1 MSSGWEIQVNGGGTQ
16 GHDLAL
22 ADLAAGGFV
31 AIWSSPA
38 PNGTPQIHG
47 QVFNAEGQAVSPTFQ
62 VGTSAVGS
70 TTTTQIAEVA
80 GLEGGGFVV
89 VRNAADGIRAK
100 LYDATATSIAD
111 ITIGAGANPSISALE
126 TGGYV
131 VAWTTSVFSPSSGT
145 TTIISAQAFN
155 AAGAASGGAFQ
166 VASFSGSV
174 GKMEVERLSGGGFIA
189 TWEEGFPFG
198 VTKSQIFSANYNKV
212 GGPLTFD
219 GNASFV
225 EIAALTNGDFVATWQ
240 DQSNSDRNI
249 TARLYDSSGIA
260 LGDAFSVNTKTTEW
274 QMYPQVAALADGGFV
289 ISWQDDV
296 DGEPDIKAQF
306 FASDGTK
313 LGTEIIVKAS
323 SAKEFNDSIIA
334 LADGNVVFGWAE
346 RIGNNPMDWVDNIKV
361 ATLGALFTKE
371 SDSVDFN
378 DLTEQ
383 QERLLEISDRSKG
396 LGGGDQVTLENGRG
410 NSFITGDSSDDITSI
425 VGGNQNDHIVLGD
438 GTTHYFGSPGN
449 DQVDSGGG
457 KVIFSYQSAD
467 YPMGSSNFGFGDF
480 QSFAASTQQS
490 LHGGHKYLGFQTDT
504 SLQNVLKLPGSSSDY
519 QIIDFYSDVRNSF
532 ASTNVGFITSGASGF
547 QSNIY
552 LNAYAT
558 EKVIF
563 EDPLRLD
570 NSTLVDLKNGSIAV
584 EMLTLA
590 SESYGFL
597 KTLEHKAEPLAYE
610 TSAASLIGKAAEDRK
625 WHALT
630 AIELGMAPSDFE
642 MHGSLHYSLS
652 KGHYQAIDESRS
664 VPLYDKPEA
673 NALVFTGNVEG
684 VRTLAIS
691 LRGTDQI
698 VDLLNY
704 FSFKS
709 YYDLYKPLVDALKNY
724 LRDTDN
730 DIGQVLIS
738 GHSLGAG
745 AAQYLLKDLAEV
757 QPNIQLYT
765 DGSPG
770 AEAAARF
777 GTSVTTHFINTDDVV
792 TTVPTNL
799 PALKTVALAL
809 ALTAPGPVVGAVA
822 TALNSIEQKA
832 RVGSEVTINTAIGSG
847 LGTVE
852 HTHRLYVQEV
862 SILVDFAG
870 DIVSPFSWTALGN
883 ALATNQVYAG
893 GNIQIALTGVGGP
906 DMDKPISYAPE
917 YTPADLKY
925 KNFVNVSA
933 ADDYVLASEDSRIIW
948 NRPGSTEKIHIV
960 DGGDTASADIVLPE
974 KKSKYSWPTQD
985 TYYDLVWDGQL
996 IGELH
1001 RVEKLVFTGGGED
1014 VTLPPLGG
1022 AAAAAPGPEGDQF
1035 VVHLDGSATLVQ
1047 TAASGQTTLIVDTSF
1062 DYTDTGVLDLTVIGS
1077 GNGDIIV
1084 IGSGKVTV
1092 RETSGDNIIFVK
1104 DAAGSNE
1111 LVVETG
1117 SGNNRVITGAGDDLL
1132 IVGTGSN
1139 TLDGGDGIDTVSF
1152 INLSKSVI
1160 VDLLQ
1165 GQATGT
1171 DMGAGR
1177 LTNFENVLGGA
1188 GDDTLVGNDASNRLE
1203 GNDGDDTLVGG
1214 GASPYGVNELWG
1226 GAGADA
1232 ASYAGTSEVVYADL
1246 GAQVG
1251 FVAGTLIDRM
1261 NSIENLIGGSGTNTL
1276 VGDNGANVL
1285 IGGSGIDYLYGQEGD
1300 DVLLGDSTGLSPNQL
1315 WGGGGNDTA
1324 SYAGTSGTVY
1334 VDLAAQAGYVDG
1346 VLVDHMNSIE
1356 NAVGGFGTNT
1366 LVGNNIANVLTGG
1379 IGTDYLY
1386 GQGGNDV
1393 LIGGAAGAA
1402 ANQLW
1407 GGLGSDTA
1415 SYVGTT
1421 GVVYADL
1428 AAQAGYVDG
1437 ALVDQMNSI
1446 ENLTGGSGTNTLV
1459 GDAGAN
1465 VLTGGLGTDY
1475 LYGQGGDD
1483 ILIGGGK
1490 SNGGANQLW
1499 GGSGSDT
1506 ASYAGVTGSIYA
1518 DLGVQAGWVDGVLT
1532 DYMNSIENL
1541 SGGAQA
1547 DILVGDAGA
1556 NRLTA
1561 GAGADTLWG
1570 RGGADVFAYTG
1581 YADSNLIGGYDTI
1594 GDFVSGLSKLD
1605 LSALGIDASRVS
1617 IQSDAGST
1625 SVYVSLRQGQFDVGT
1640 DIAIALIG
1648 ANVIA
1653 LGDILFS

>member
-16 GHDLAL
+16 GRDLAL

-31 AIWSSPA
+31 AIWSSFA

-70 TTTTQIAEVA
+70 TTTTRIAEVA

-131 VAWTTSVFSPSSGT
+131 VAWTNSVFSPSSGT
-145 TTIISAQAFN
+145 TTIISAQAFD
-155 AAGAASGGAFQ
+155 AAGEASGGSFQ
-166 VASFSGSV
+166 VASFSGFG

-189 TWEEGFPFG
+189 TWEEGFPLG
-198 VTKSQIFSANYNKV
+198 VTKSQIFSANYTKV

-219 GNASFV
+219 RNASFV

-260 LGDAFSVNTKTTEW
+260 LGDAFSVNTKATEW
-274 QMYPQVAALADGGFV
+274 QMYPQVSALADRGFV

-306 FASDGTK
+306 FASDGTR
-313 LGTEIIVKAS
+313 LGTEIAIKAS
-323 SAKEFNDSIIA
+323 SAREFNQSIAA
-334 LADGNVVFGWAE
+334 LTDGNVVFGWAE
-346 RIGNNPMDWVDNIKV
+346 RIGNNPIDWVDNIKV

-383 QERLLEISDRSKG
+383 QESLLEISDRSKG

-410 NSFITGDSSDDITSI
+410 NVFTVGDLPGDISHI
-425 VGGNQNDHIVLGD
+425 VGGDQGDHVFLGD
-438 GTTHYFGSPGN
+438 GTAYYFGSPGN
-449 DQVDSGGG
+449 DRVDSGGG
-457 KVIFSYQSAD
+457 RIIFSYQSAD
-467 YPMGSSNFGFGDF
+467 YPAVSSNFGFGDF
-480 QSFAASTQQS
+480 HSFSAFTHQTLQ
-490 LHGGHKYLGFQTDT
+490 GGHTYLGFQTNT

-519 QIIDFYSDVRNSF
+519 QITDFYANGSNSF
-532 ASTNVGFITSGASGF
+532 AGTVAGFKTIGTSGF

-552 LNAYAT
+552 LDAYAI

-563 EDPLRLD
+563 KDPLRLED
-570 NSTLVDLKNGSIAV
+570 STKVQLTNRSIAV

-597 KTLEHKAEPLAYE
+597 PTLDHKAEPLAYQ
-610 TSAASLIGKAAEDRK
+610 TSVASLIGYGAESRN

-664 VPLYDKPEA
+664 LALYDKPEA
-673 NALVFTGNVEG
+673 NALVFTGNVDG
-684 VRTLAIS
+684 VRTLAVS
-691 LRGTDQI
+691 LRGTDQWA
-698 VDLLNY
+698 DFRNY
-704 FSFKS
+704 FSFKD
-709 YYDLYKPLVDALKNY
+709 YYDLYKPLVEALTDYLGDA
-724 LRDTDN
+724 DN
-730 DIGQVLIS
+730 EIEQVLIS

-745 AAQYLLKDLAEV
+745 AAQYLLKDLVAV
-757 QPNIQLYT
+757 QPNTRLYT

-770 AEAAARF
+770 AEVAAQF
-777 GTSVTTHFINTDDVV
+777 GGTKITNFINTDDAVPM
-792 TTVPTNL
+792 VPTAL
-799 PALKTVALAL
+799 PIFKT
-809 ALTAPGPVVGAVA
+809 VA
-822 TALNSIEQKA
+822 TALATAHLGFVGRAAVAAVLDSIEQKS
-832 RVGSEVTINTAIGSG
+832 RVGSEVSINTNIGLLPG
-847 LGTVE
+847 LAE

-862 SILVDFAG
+862 SILESFARESA
-870 DIVSPFSWTALGN
+870 SPFFSRTALGT
-883 ALATNQVYAG
+883 ALASNTVYTG
-893 GNIQIALTGVGGP
+893 DNIQIALTGVGG
-906 DMDKPISYAPE
+906 DGMDKPISYAPN
-917 YTPADLKY
+917 YTPAVLPRT
-925 KNFVNVSA
+925 NVVFVSA
-933 ADDYVLASEDSRIIW
+933 ADDYVLGSEDARIFWTI
-948 NRPGSTEKIHIV
+948 PGLTEKVLVV
-960 DGGDTASADIVLPE
+960 DGGVTKSADIILPGP
-974 KKSKYSWPTQD
+974 KWLYSLNAHD
-985 TYYDLVWDGQL
+985 THHDLVLGGNV
-996 IGELH
+996 IGELY
-1001 RVEKLVFTGGGED
+1001 RVEKLVF
-1014 VTLPPLGG
+1014 VLGG
-1022 AAAAAPGPEGDQF
+1022 QEQPLPRAASAAAAPAEGDQY

-1047 TAASGQTTLIVDTSF
+1047 TAASGQTTLIVDSSF
-1062 DYTDTGVLDLTVIGS
+1062 DYTDTGSLDLTVIGS
-1077 GNGDIIV
+1077 GNGDIIA

-1092 RETSGDNIIFVK
+1092 RETSGDNVIFVK
-1104 DAAGSNE
+1104 DAAGSSD
-1111 LVVETG
+1111 LLVETG
-1117 SGNNRVITGAGDDLL
+1117 SGSNRVITGAGNDLV
-1132 IVGTGSN
+1132 IVGTGGS

-1177 LTNFENVLGGA
+1177 LNDFENAIGGA

-1203 GNDGDDTLVGG
+1203 GNGGDDTLVGG
-1214 GASPYGVNELWG
+1214 GASPHGVNELWG

-1232 ASYAGTSEVVYADL
+1232 ASYAGTSAVVYVDL

-1251 FVAGTLIDRM
+1251 FVAGTLVDRM
-1261 NSIENLIGGSGTNTL
+1261 SSIENLIGGSGTNTL
-1276 VGDNGANVL
+1276 VGNDGANAL
-1285 IGGSGIDYLYGQEGD
+1285 IGGSGIDYLYGQEGN
-1300 DVLLGDSTGLSPNQL
+1300 DVLLGGGMGLSPNQL

-1324 SYAGTSGTVY
+1324 SYAETSGSVY
-1334 VDLAAQAGYVDG
+1334 VDLAAQAGYVDS
-1346 VLVDHMNSIE
+1346 VLVDYMNSIE
-1356 NAVGGFGTNT
+1356 NVSGGFGTNT
-1366 LVGNNIANVLTGG
+1366 LVGNNTANVLTGG
-1379 IGTDYLY
+1379 LGTDYLY

-1393 LIGGAAGAA
+1393 LIGGAAGSA

-1407 GGLGSDTA
+1407 GGLGNDTA
-1415 SYVGTT
+1415 SYAGTT
-1421 GVVYADL
+1421 AVVYADL
-1428 AAQAGYVDG
+1428 SAQAGYVDG
-1437 ALVDQMNSI
+1437 ILVDQMNSI
-1446 ENLTGGSGTNTLV
+1446 ENLMGGSGTNTLV
-1459 GDAGAN
+1459 GDADAN
-1465 VLTGGLGTDY
+1465 ILTGGLGTDY

-1490 SNGGANQLW
+1490 PNGGANQLW

-1506 ASYAGVTGSIYA
+1506 ASYVGVAGSVYA
-1518 DLGVQAGWVDGVLT
+1518 DLGVHAGWVDGVLT

-1541 SGGAQA
+1541 TGGAQA
-1547 DILVGDAGA
+1547 DILVGIAGA
-1556 NRLTA
+1556 NRLTG
-1561 GAGADTLWG
+1561 GAGSDTLWG
-1570 RGGADVFAYTG
+1570 RGGADVFTYRG
-1581 YADSNLIGGYDTI
+1581 YADSNLVSGYDTI
-1594 GDFVSGLSKLD
+1594 GDFVSGVSKLD

-1625 SVYVSLRQGQFDVGT
+1625 SVYVSLGQGQFDLGT

-1648 ANVIA
+1648 ANAIA